1 MEISDQG
8 LSFLSEA
15 IKGLISLKAIFLNF
29 SLYLTFEKS
38 AY

>member
-8 LSFLSEA
+8 LNYLSEA
-15 IKGLISLKAIFLNF
+15 IKGLIYLKTISLDFAQ
-29 SLYLTFEKS
+29 YLTFEKS